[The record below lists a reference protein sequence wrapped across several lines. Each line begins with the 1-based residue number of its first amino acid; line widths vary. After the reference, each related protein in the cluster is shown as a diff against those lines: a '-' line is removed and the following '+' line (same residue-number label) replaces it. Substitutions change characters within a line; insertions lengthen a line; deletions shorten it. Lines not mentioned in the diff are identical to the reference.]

1 MAPDATVAGEVLD
14 AARDAGVLFV
24 HGVWSRFFPA
34 MARLR
39 EIIDSGAIGT
49 VRSARASFCQNDDE
63 PYDVVSQALRGGQPE
78 LRKRLFQEGQMPC
91 EPKQYPQES
100 YNDYSIFILSSIHE
114 GASKSSNLSRDAAEL
129 LVQTTVIE
137 PTRRHSAPEEYSP
150 KRIIK
155 LPRSDSDRTVKIS
168 NSDSSSSPALG
179 PDDCSARAVSD
190 GSIKAANASDISQKP
205 VDDLDLVCHDIES
218 VDGSK
223 DSSDDHM
230 SSVYELLK
238 SCSMTDVATESEQLS
253 AGESNLSCKKRSFHC
268 RRRRSSIDMMRE
280 GLGKLS
286 KEFYKPSIFG
296 SSKDENSSCS
306 LGSYLLH

>member
-1 MAPDATVAGEVLD
+1 
-14 AARDAGVLFV
+14 
-24 HGVWSRFFPA
+24 
-34 MARLR
+34 
-39 EIIDSGAIGT
+39 
-49 VRSARASFCQNDDE
+49 
-63 PYDVVSQALRGGQPE
+63 
-78 LRKRLFQEGQMPC
+78 MPC

-150 KRIIK
+150 RRIIK

-168 NSDSSSSPALG
+168 NM
-179 PDDCSARAVSD
+179 RAVSVGSISAASVD
-190 GSIKAANASDISQKP
+190 TDDSIPPDDIYRAICHSSEGGDLDTDMFSSVGSIKAADVGTDDFIRPNDNDHVIRHSSQDGD
-205 VDDLDLVCHDIES
+205 VDMHT
-218 VDGSK
+218 
-223 DSSDDHM
+223 SDDHM

-253 AGESNLSCKKRSFHC
+253 AGESNLSCKKKSFHC